1 MFKKGSTNFEIHVRR
16 VTSLYFDSNDY
27 GVCSVQTQINGC
39 GVKKIQ
45 YGAFIN
51 ASWLKAECK

>member
-1 MFKKGSTNFEIHVRR
+1 MSTNFEIHVRR
-16 VTSLYFDSNDY
+16 VISLYFDSNDY

-51 ASWLKAECK
+51 ASLLKAECK